1 MIFCCVISG
10 MQNYVLNIFCFVC
23 VFISYSKFTYFVD
36 KKPSSLTAHF
46 ANLPNNARMHARG
59 FFATLH
65 RNEIAVV
72 TDLQQLLGWSHLSEA
87 NSFLQKDLLVKR
99 FHKNT
104 IHLSCL
110 PYSLY
115 LTNIMAV
122 GTAN

>member
-65 RNEIAVV
+65 RNEIAVCCY
-72 TDLQQLLGWSHLSEA
+72 LLRSHLSEA